1 MEPEGARSRRRFGFG
16 ILEIVVL
23 LAVASVIA
31 VLAATVLLQANSLE
45 RVQETWTK
53 LERTRLAEFNAAAG
67 GGIAFFQD
75 IGRNPQVLS
84 QLVNALVS
92 GDKDACG
99 NSYTGAQR
107 GSWMG
112 PYGGFTI
119 DASVGL
125 ATPIGIG
132 NNLLVR
138 NPTGGG
144 VGTLAIVFPNV
155 DVQDA
160 SLLDQ
165 VFDNANGNAAGVVQ
179 WTIPV
184 GGLTTMSYLWAITN
198 AC

>member
-1 MEPEGARSRRRFGFG
+1 M
-16 ILEIVVL
+16 EIVVL

-31 VLAATVLLQANSLE
+31 TLTAMVLLQANRLE

-67 GGIAFFQD
+67 GGTAFFQD
-75 IGRNPQVLS
+75 IGRNPQLLS
-84 QLVNALVS
+84 HLVTAIVT

-99 NSYTGAQR
+99 NSYTGGQR
-107 GSWMG
+107 GSWLG

-119 DASVGL
+119 DPNVGL
-125 ATPIGIG
+125 PTPIGNG

-138 NPTGGG
+138 NPTAGG

-155 DVQDA
+155 DVADA

-165 VFDNANGNAAGVVQ
+165 VYDNADGNLAGAVQ
-179 WTIPV
+179 WTNPV